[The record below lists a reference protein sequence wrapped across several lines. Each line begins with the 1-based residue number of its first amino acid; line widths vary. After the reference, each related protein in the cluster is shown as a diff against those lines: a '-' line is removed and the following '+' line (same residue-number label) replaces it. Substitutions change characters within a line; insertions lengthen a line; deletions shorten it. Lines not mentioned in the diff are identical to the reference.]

1 MASVQLYDTI
11 LRDGVQQ
18 EGISFSVVDK
28 LKIAQ
33 KLDELGIHFIEGG
46 WPGSNPKDI
55 EFFEKARSLT
65 LSHSRLVAFGSTRRA
80 RIKAEADTNLLAL
93 VNAGVKV
100 VAIVGKSSELQ
111 VTQVLK
117 TTLEENLSMIADSI
131 GYLKAKGLTV
141 FFDAEHFFDGFKAN
155 PSYTLRTL
163 EVATEAGADCLVLCD
178 TNGGTLPNEIT
189 TAVEAVVK
197 KLTDIPLGI
206 HAHNDAEL
214 AVANTLAA
222 ISAGVSQVQGTIN
235 GYGER
240 CGNAN
245 LCSIIPALKLK
256 IGVDCLT
263 DVQLAKLTEVSRYIS
278 EMANLAPDAFLPYV
292 GSSAFGHKAGLHVS
306 GLSRWAD
313 SYQHIDPTRV
323 GNQQRVV
330 VSELSGK
337 ANIAYRAKE
346 MGFDLPLRGKGAQ
359 ELLEQV
365 KLLESRGFQYDHAE
379 ASFELLV
386 HRTKPDYKPP
396 FELVDFMVV
405 VEKRRRLP
413 TKRNLEEMLSEAM
426 VKVKVG
432 TETMHT
438 VAEGNGPVNAIDE
451 ALRKALLRFYPSLAQ
466 VRLVDYKVRILE
478 ESIGTESQVRVLIE
492 SSDGVEKWRTV
503 GSSTNIIEASWLAL
517 ADSLEYWLLRQKA
530 LKNTSPK

>member
-1 MASVQLYDTI
+1 MAPVQLYDTT
-11 LRDGVQQ
+11 LRDGAGQ

-46 WPGSNPKDI
+46 WPGSNPKDV

-65 LSHSRLVAFGSTRRA
+65 LPHSNLVAFGSTRRA
-80 RIKAEADTNLLAL
+80 KAKAETDTNLLAL
-93 VNAGVKV
+93 VDTGVKV
-100 VAIVGKSSELQ
+100 ITIVGKSSELQ
-111 VTQVLK
+111 VTQVLE
-117 TTLEENLSMIADSI
+117 TTLEENLSMITDSI
-131 GYLKAKGLTV
+131 RYLKAKGLTV

-155 PSYTLRTL
+155 PHYTLRTL
-163 EVATEAGADCLVLCD
+163 AVATEAEADCLVLCD
-178 TNGGTLPNEIT
+178 TNGGTLPDEIT
-189 TAVEAVVK
+189 IAVEAAK
-197 KLTDIPLGI
+197 GLTDVPLGI
-206 HAHNDAEL
+206 HTHNDAEM

-222 ISAGVSQVQGTIN
+222 VSAGVSQVQGTIN

-245 LCSIIPALKLK
+245 LCSIIPDLKLK
-256 IGVDCLT
+256 MGIDCLT
-263 DVQLAKLTEVSRYIS
+263 DVQLAKLTEVSHYIS
-278 EMANLAPDAFLPYV
+278 EMANLIPDAFLPYV

-306 GLSRWAD
+306 GLRKWAD
-313 SYQHIDPTRV
+313 SYQHIDPAQV
-323 GNQQRVV
+323 GNQQRVL

-337 ANIAYRAKE
+337 ANITYRAKE
-346 MGFDLPLRGKGAQ
+346 IGFDLPLRGEEAQ
-359 ELLEQV
+359 KLLEQI

-386 HRTKPDYKPP
+386 HRAKPDYQPP

-405 VEKRRRLP
+405 IEKKRRPP

-426 VKVKVG
+426 VKVRVG
-432 TETMHT
+432 TEVMHT
-438 VAEGNGPVNAIDE
+438 VAEGNGPVNALDQ
-451 ALRKALLRFYPSLAQ
+451 ALRKALLQLYPSLAQ
-466 VRLVDYKVRILE
+466 VKLVDYKVRILE

-492 SSDGVEKWRTV
+492 SSDGVKEWRTV

-517 ADSLEYWLLRQKA
+517 ADSLEYWLLRQKV
-530 LKNTSPK
+530 LKNSSTK